1 MKTALILGASGLI
14 GGHVLDLLLADGRY
28 AEVRILGRKKLEK
41 NHQKLTQFSGDLFE
55 MEKLSAAFVGIDDL
69 FIAIGT
75 TQAKTADK
83 KLYAAIDLGIPVA
96 GAKQAEQAGVKN
108 VCVVSS
114 MGADPKSRI
123 FYSSLKGQMEA
134 AITQM
139 AIPNINFVRP
149 SLLLGHRNESRTGEG
164 IGAFLMTTFGFL
176 VPKNY
181 KAIPAQTVAAA
192 LVNLANQAHQ
202 KHVWM
207 NGEIFDLAKNAH

>member
-14 GGHVLDLLLADGRY
+14 GGHVLDLLLADSRY
-28 AEVRILGRKKLEK
+28 TEVRILGRKKLEK
-41 NHQKLTQFSGDLFE
+41 NHQKLKQFTGDLFE
-55 MEKLSAAFVGIDDL
+55 MEKLSAAFVGVDDL

-75 TQAKTADK
+75 TQAKTTDK

-96 GAKQAEQAGVKN
+96 GAMQAEKAGVKN
-108 VCVVSS
+108 ICVVSS

-134 AITQM
+134 AIGKM

-164 IGAFLMTTFGFL
+164 VSAFLMTNLDFL
-176 VPKNY
+176 IPDKY
-181 KAIPAQTVAAA
+181 KAIPGQTVAAA
-192 LVNLANQAHQ
+192 MIQLANQQHKKQ
-202 KHVWM
+202 VWS
-207 NGEIFDLAKNAH
+207 NDELFVLAKPS